1 MKTDCVNAILTT
13 FFLKISENKQ
23 MIPNLQ
29 WFLLDTFQIKKNAN
43 KIAANIQQ
51 TVRQVHVIFFP

>member
-1 MKTDCVNAILTT
+1 MKTGCVNAILTT
-13 FFLKISENKQ
+13 FFFLISENKQ

-29 WFLLDTFQIKKNAN
+29 WFLLDTFQIKKNTN

>member
-13 FFLKISENKQ
+13 FFFLISENKQ

-29 WFLLDTFQIKKNAN
+29 WFLLDTFQIKKTAN
-43 KIAANIQQ
+43 KIAVNIQQ